1 MRLAQ
6 DRFSFFASNAL
17 RSQINQHDVT
27 LGATAHNAQTALCE
41 RFGHD
46 LGVLDDLLL
55 VGLETR
61 SHGFFEGNSFG
72 SNDVHERAALQ
83 AREDS
88 AVDGFFVLGFH
99 QDDAAA
105 RSAQALVGGRCH
117 YVGVRHGVGINTC
130 RNETCIVR
138 HINQKNGANIFGHFG
153 KACKVNVQTVG
164 RCASNDELGF

>member
-1 MRLAQ
+1 M
-6 DRFSFFASNAL
+6 
-17 RSQINQHDVT
+17 T
-27 LGATAHNAQTALCE
+27 LGATTHNAQAALGE
-41 RFGHD
+41 GLSHD

-61 SHGFFEGNSFG
+61 CHGFFEGYGFG
-72 SNDVHERAALQ
+72 RNDVHERAALQ

-99 QDDAAA
+99 QDDATA
-105 RSAQALVGGRCH
+105 RSAQALVRGGCH
-117 YVGVRHGVGINTC
+117 DVGVRYGVGINTC
-130 RNETCIVR
+130 CNEACIVR
-138 HINQKNGANIFGHFG
+138 HINQKNGANIFSNFG